1 MLATKDSLI
10 PRLQPRTE
18 KLKPSRTRGDHG
30 GTADLLMFL
39 QLCCSVVKQ
48 HLLELLLLLQV
59 KLSQLS
65 REVVTHHLKI
75 VFRISTVFAGLRRR
89 GGTIVLKTFGKKT
102 IQGRSR
108 LYSVKFIEWEKGWN
122 NDA

>member
-1 MLATKDSLI
+1 MYKRFQALSSIYMYIFVFKGSLGMRLVWHASYKDSLI
-10 PRLQPRTE
+10 PSPQPRTE

-39 QLCCSVVKQ
+39 QLCCSIVEQ

-75 VFRISTVFAGLRRR
+75 VLCISTVFAGLRRR
-89 GGTIVLKTFGKKT
+89 G
-102 IQGRSR
+102 SR
-108 LYSVKFIEWEKGWN
+108 N
-122 NDA
+122 NIS